1 MPINGLTADII
12 IIDDPGFDEAARR
25 AEWVREAT
33 EHLKHVSPVVIIAS
47 HDLAKDRG
55 PHQQSADEQRD
66 RGDSGS
72 LGENV
77 SDHSAGS
84 LVSFLMATTANV
96 KPKG

>member
-12 IIDDPGFDEAARR
+12 VIDDPGYDPKSAQDSV
-25 AEWVREAT
+25 WWREI
-33 EHLKHVSPVVIIAS
+33 EDRLKRDPVVFVVS
-47 HDLAKDRG
+47 HDLAKDRS
-55 PHQQSADEQRD
+55 PHQQSADEQRN
-66 RGDSGS
+66 RGNGGS